1 MSFILT
7 ILKKVFLSGW
17 VVFFLLSFTF
27 CLIFLI
33 PGDPVDFILK
43 DGASLEDKNILRKEM
58 GLDKNFIE
66 QYFSFVTNFFTLDFG
81 RSVHTGEK
89 VLTMILQEFS
99 YTLFLSLASVFLAML
114 WGIPF
119 GIFSAYPGF
128 KKWSSFFDFF
138 PLLFLSIPVFVS
150 APVLIW
156 FFANRLSWLPV
167 SGAGSFS
174 YIILPTLSLALPL
187 GAVLMKMTRAS
198 LIEIIALDYVRTAR
212 SKGLSLSQVY
222 FKHVLKNAIIPIL
235 TIIGLQMGALLTGT
249 VIVETLFDRPG
260 IGSLLY
266 QAIVSRDYP
275 MIQALVFFIALIYIF
290 VNRATDKL
298 YQLFNPFMQG
308 DKI

>member
-1 MSFILT
+1 MSFTLA
-7 ILKKVFLSGW
+7 ILKKTFLSVGVVFL
-17 VVFFLLSFTF
+17 LLSFTF

-43 DGASLEDKNILRKEM
+43 DGASLEDKNILRQEM
-58 GLDKNFIE
+58 GLDKNFIQ
-66 QYFSFVTNFFTLDFG
+66 QYFLFLRDFSRLDFG
-81 RSVHTGEK
+81 QSVHTGEP
-89 VLTMILQEFS
+89 VLTRILQEFS
-99 YTLFLSLASVFLAML
+99 YTFFLSLASIFLAML

-119 GIFSAYPGF
+119 GIFSAYPKF
-128 KKWSSFFDFF
+128 KKWNSVFDFF
-138 PLLFLSIPVFVS
+138 PILFLSIPVFVS

-156 FFANRLSWLPV
+156 FFANQLSWLPV

-174 YIILPTLSLALPL
+174 HLILPTLSLALPL

-198 LIEIIALDYVRTAR
+198 LIEIIALDHVRTAR

-235 TIIGLQMGALLTGT
+235 TIVGLQMGALLTGT

-275 MIQALVFFIALIYIF
+275 MIQALIFFIALIYIF
-290 VNRATDKL
+290 INRATDWL
-298 YQLFNPFMQG
+298 YSYLTLLWQG
-308 DKI
+308 D